1 MALSRKLTG
10 AVTGAATG
18 AVSGLA
24 ILVSAGVA
32 QADVLF
38 WSTQAKP
45 VEEAQAMRE
54 QVLADFD
61 DPVDYQPNDPGPW
74 LTRLNAELQAG
85 SGSIGV
91 LGALHGDFSAMSPDD
106 LVDLDDLGVASASA
120 TFNTLAQL
128 GTENS
133 QYIPW
138 MQASYIMAANK
149 EALDHLPEGANID
162 ALTYD
167 QLIAWAANVHEAT
180 GEPKFGFPAG
190 PKGLKHRFFQGY
202 LYPSYTDGV
211 VRTFAS
217 DAAVTAWEKFA
228 ELWAH
233 TNPAS
238 TNFSFLQEQLL
249 SGDAWIVFDHTSRL
263 AQAFN
268 ERPDDFIA
276 FPAPAGPTGRGFM
289 PVIAGV
295 GIPRTAPDMDQA
307 KELVKY
313 MLAPETQLATLR
325 ATNFFPVVQVPLP
338 DDLPPAVQASGAA
351 VAKMAASAD
360 ANPGLLPAGLGDKG
374 GDFNR
379 VFVDTFE
386 RIILARQDIRQVLD
400 DQKEKLAA
408 IMAETGAPCWAPDAP
423 SEGAC
428 PVE

>member
-1 MALSRKLTG
+1 MSIQSKL
-10 AVTGAATG
+10 VGAA
-18 AVSGLA
+18 SGLVLA
-24 ILVSAGVA
+24 LATNVA
-32 QADVLF
+32 QAEVLF

-54 QVLADFD
+54 QVLSGFEGG
-61 DPVDYQPNDPGPW
+61 VDYQPNDAGPW
-74 LTRLNAELQAG
+74 LTRLQAELQAG
-85 SGSIGV
+85 SGTIGV
-91 LGALHGDFSAMSPDD
+91 LGALHGDFSAMNPDD
-106 LVDLDDLGVASASA
+106 LVDLDDLGIASASD
-120 TFNTLAQL
+120 TFNELAKL
-128 GTENS
+128 GTDS
-133 QYIPW
+133 LQYIPW

-149 EALDHLPEGANID
+149 EALQYLPEGADIN

-202 LYPSYTDGV
+202 LYPSYTNGV

-217 DAAVTAWEKFA
+217 DDAVTAWEKFR
-228 ELWAH
+228 ELWTH

-238 TNFSFLQEQLL
+238 TNFSFMQEQLL

-268 ERPDDFIA
+268 ERPDDFVA

-289 PVIAGV
+289 PVLAGV
-295 GIPRTAPDMDQA
+295 AIPRTAPDMEA
-307 KELVKY
+307 SKALVAY
-313 MLAPETQLATLR
+313 MMKPETQIATLR
-325 ATNFFPVVQVPLP
+325 ATNFFPVVAVDLP
-338 DDLPPAVQASGAA
+338 DDLPPAVKAAGDA
-351 VAKMAASAD
+351 VAKMSGSAD

-379 VFVDTFE
+379 VYTDAFE
-386 RIILARQDIRQVLD
+386 RIVLAGQDIRTVLD
-400 DQKEKLAA
+400 DQKSALEA
-408 IMAETGAPCWAPDAP
+408 IMQETGAPCWAPDAP
-423 SEGAC
+423 SDGPC

>member
-1 MALSRKLTG
+1 MTFKSGLMG
-10 AVTGAATG
+10 AVATV
-18 AVSGLA
+18 AVM
-24 ILVSAGVA
+24 VSAA
-32 QADVLF
+32 SAETLF

-54 QVLADFD
+54 QVLAGQGA
-61 DPVDYQPNDPGPW
+61 DYQPNDAGPW

-85 SGSIGV
+85 SGSIGL
-91 LGALHGDFSAMSPDD
+91 LGALHGDFSAMNAED
-106 LVDLDDLGVASASA
+106 LVDLGALGVTSASA
-120 TFNTLAQL
+120 TFNDLAKL
-128 GTENS
+128 GTGDL

-149 EALDHLPEGANID
+149 EALPYLPEGADIN

-180 GEPKFGFPAG
+180 GEAKFGFPAG

-202 LYPSYTDGV
+202 LYPSYTNGV

-217 DAAVTAWEKFA
+217 DKAVVAWEKFK
-228 ELWAH
+228 ELWEH

-268 ERPDDFIA
+268 ERPDDFVA
-276 FPAPAGPTGRGFM
+276 FPAPAGPEGRGFM

-295 GIPRTAPDMDQA
+295 AIPRTAPDMEA
-307 KELVKY
+307 SKALVEHLLK
-313 MLAPETQLATLR
+313 PETQIATLR
-325 ATNFFPVVQVPLP
+325 ATNFFPVVDVELP
-338 DDLPPAVQASGAA
+338 GDLPPAVKAAGDA
-351 VAKMAASAD
+351 VAKMSGSAD

-379 VFVDTFE
+379 VFVDSFE
-386 RIILARQDIRQVLD
+386 RIVLAGQPIERVLE
-400 DQKEKLAA
+400 DQKGKLDA
-408 IMAETGAPCWAPDAP
+408 IMQETGAPCWAPDAASDGP
-423 SEGAC
+423 C

>member
-1 MALSRKLTG
+1 MKFKTKL
-10 AVTGAATG
+10 AG
-18 AVSGLA
+18 AVSGIA
-24 ILVSAGVA
+24 IFVSAGVA
-32 QADVLF
+32 QAETLF

-54 QVLADFD
+54 QVLAGQD
-61 DPVDYQPNDPGPW
+61 VDYQPNDGGPW

-85 SGSIGV
+85 SGTIGV
-91 LGALHGDFSAMSPDD
+91 LGALHGDFSAMNPDD
-106 LVDLDDLGVASASA
+106 LVDLGDLGVGSASA
-120 TFNTLAQL
+120 TFNELAKL
-128 GTENS
+128 GTDS
-133 QYIPW
+133 AQYIPW

-149 EALDHLPEGANID
+149 KALEHLPEGADIN

-167 QLIAWAANVHEAT
+167 QLIAWAGNVQAAT
-180 GEPKFGFPAG
+180 GDAKFGFPAG

-202 LYPSYTDGV
+202 LYPSYTNGV

-217 DAAVTAWEKFA
+217 DEAVTAWEKMR
-228 ELWAH
+228 ELWAV

-249 SGDAWIVFDHTSRL
+249 SEDVWIAFDHTSRL

-268 ERPDDFIA
+268 ERPDDFVA

-295 GIPRTAPDMDQA
+295 AIPRTAPDMDAA
-307 KELVKY
+307 KAVVQHLLK
-313 MLAPETQLATLR
+313 PETQIATLR
-325 ATNFFPVVQVPLP
+325 ATNFFPVVDVALP
-338 DDLPPAVQASGAA
+338 DDLPPAVQAAGDA
-351 VAKMAASAD
+351 VAKMSASAD

-379 VFVDTFE
+379 VFVDAFE
-386 RIILARQDIRQVLD
+386 RIVLAGQDIRAVLD
-400 DQKEKLAA
+400 DQKTRLQA
-408 IMAETGAPCWAPDAP
+408 IMDETGAPCWAPDAP
-423 SEGAC
+423 SDGAC